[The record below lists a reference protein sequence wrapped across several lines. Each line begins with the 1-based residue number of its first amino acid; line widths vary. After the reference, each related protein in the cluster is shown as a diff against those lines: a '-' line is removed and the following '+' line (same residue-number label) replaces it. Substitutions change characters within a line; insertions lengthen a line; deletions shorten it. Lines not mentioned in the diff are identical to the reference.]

1 MKLLLFPPAR
11 DQVAM
16 SLKIA
21 LLGPAT
27 LVGEKLLELLDESSL
42 EVDEL
47 ALYEPEDQAGRSLMF
62 RGHAHR
68 TRALEELDTAW
79 PQLILV
85 CEAGLSQSLRDDLG
99 TAGARVIDL
108 YPQRYESDQVF
119 LTIPDLNGDEL
130 ASLDPGRIIG
140 IPNSATIAAALA
152 LAPLHRS
159 CQILKAN
166 IMVLSPVSAA
176 GQAGIEALASET
188 ARLLNGRE
196 VETAHF
202 GQQIAFNLI
211 PQAGALQ
218 DNGFTDIETA
228 VLGELP
234 LILGDDGLELE
245 VSAVQVPVFYG
256 DMVVVQAETRQAL
269 DMAAIQIDMDRASG
283 VRMDPPGHRVAS
295 LAKDAIGQSQVVV
308 TRLRPAAEGGAGFA
322 LHAMSDDLGRGSA
335 LTALEAV
342 MRLAGQRQV
351 SQAEG
356 CLDH

>member
-1 MKLLLFPPAR
+1 
-11 DQVAM
+11 M

-21 LLGPAT
+21 MLGPAT
-27 LVGEKLLELLDESSL
+27 LVGEKLLELLEASSI

-47 ALYEPEDQAGRSLMF
+47 ALFEPEEQAGRSLMF

-68 TRALEELDTAW
+68 TRALEELDLLW

-85 CEAGLSQSLRDDLG
+85 CDADLPPGLKEELG
-99 TAGARVIDL
+99 RAAARVMDL
-108 YPQRYESDQVF
+108 YPQGYESDQVF
-119 LTIPDLNGDEL
+119 LTIPDLNWDEL
-130 ASLDPGRIIG
+130 ASLDPDRIIG
-140 IPNSATIAAALA
+140 IQNSATIAAALA

-196 VETAHF
+196 IETGHF

-218 DNGFTDIETA
+218 ENGYTDIEAA

-234 LILGDDGLELE
+234 LILGDEGLELE

-269 DMAAIQIDMDRASG
+269 DLAAIQADMDRAPG
-283 VRMDPPGHRVAS
+283 LRMDPPGRRVAS

-308 TRLRPAAEGGAGFA
+308 TRLRPGAEGGAGFA

-342 MRLAGQRQV
+342 KRLAEHGQPSRT
-351 SQAEG
+351 EG
-356 CLDH
+356 RLDR